1 MSSALPP
8 TADAPP
14 ATVSPGSLPPAT
26 PNTAD
31 VKQAVVEKDV
41 KVKPIKD
48 VAKDIAKQGEKKA
61 KKPKA
66 GNGAGGKE
74 VSRGL
79 SLCDPSGRLPLAR
92 TLLLFPSESSQK
104 EERCIPA
111 WRSVD
116 ER

>member
-8 TADAPP
+8 ASDAPP
-14 ATVSPGSLPPAT
+14 ATVSPGSLPSAT

-31 VKQAVVEKDV
+31 VKQAVVEKDI
-41 KVKPIKD
+41 KVKPVKD
-48 VAKDIAKQGEKKA
+48 VAKDLAKQGEKKP

-74 VSRGL
+74 VSRVL
-79 SLCDPSGRLPLAR
+79 SLCVPSGRLPLTR
-92 TLLLFPSESSQK
+92 TLLLTSGSSEK

-116 ER
+116 EC